1 MSYEQCKRLAS
12 QLGSFYDMP
21 LQCQKYGED
30 FQGPAHTSAMKAFD
44 GMGSSAAA
52 AASARAAGRENYA
65 QIQRRY
71 TNTKRRFQDDH

>member
-1 MSYEQCKRLAS
+1 
-12 QLGSFYDMP
+12 
-21 LQCQKYGED
+21 
-30 FQGPAHTSAMKAFD
+30 MKAFD

-71 TNTKRRFQDDH
+71 TNAKRFSQENN